1 MRIADVKIYVMGSS
15 WRNFV
20 LARLR
25 TDDGLEGIGEARP
38 VNREEAVAAYLE
50 TAAHRYVIGS
60 DPFNVEDLLL
70 RVTRNDYEVPGAVE
84 MTALAIV
91 EMACW
96 DLIGKVVGQPVY
108 RLLGGACRDKIKAY
122 ANGWYQVAR
131 TPEEFAA
138 AARRVVARGYRA
150 MKFDPFGAGAGE
162 LERHEHLR
170 SVALVEAVR
179 DAVGPEVEL
188 FVEMHGRFTA
198 SQATALARD
207 LERFAPG
214 WIEEPVPPDQPGAL
228 ARVAAHTTIPIATGE
243 RLHTRTAFRDL
254 LAENVTDVLQPD
266 LTHCA
271 GLLETKKIAAMAE
284 AYGRV
289 VAPHNVSGPV
299 GTAAVLHLAACIPNL
314 KIQEYFNDFTEPFV
328 NETAS
333 GLPQVTD
340 GYFCL
345 PTGPGLGVTLNEDV
359 VEAHPYRRQHFNL
372 FAEDWQRRQAKTVP

>member
-96 DLIGKVVGQPVY
+96 DLIGKAVGQPVY

>member
-50 TAAHRYVIGS
+50 TAVHRYVIGS
-60 DPFNVEDLLL
+60 DPFNIEDLLL
-70 RVTRNDYEVPGAVE
+70 RVTRNDYEVPAAVE

-96 DLIGKVVGQPVY
+96 DLIGKAVGQPVY

-131 TPEEFAA
+131 TPDEFAA

-243 RLHTRTAFRDL
+243 RLHTRAAFRDL
-254 LAENVTDVLQPD
+254 LAENVADVLQPD
-266 LTHCA
+266 LTHCG

-284 AYGRV
+284 AYGLV

-299 GTAAVLHLAACIPNL
+299 GTAAVLQLAACIPNL
-314 KIQEYFNDFTEPFV
+314 KIQEYFNDFAEPFV
-328 NETAS
+328 NDTAL

-340 GYFCL
+340 GYFRL

-359 VEAHPYRRQHFNL
+359 IEAHPYRRQHFNL